1 MNTARTRRTERIFFL
16 AAASFFLLANLI
28 GFGSS
33 VNARLENEGSL
44 AGHIYIHGLC
54 AGLWII
60 LYFIQTT
67 LVFSR
72 KVNWH
77 VRLGKA
83 GVLVLL
89 LVLLSGFYVAFMVP
103 VLYNVEPPYSQP
115 GRDFSAILLAVGTAF
130 FGLKYRRKP
139 FIHQRLMLIATLI
152 LSSAGIARA
161 VNFLGLATLGPVGII
176 SFLILPV
183 IALFL
188 VDYINQRRV
197 FRVNFVGLLLVVSL
211 FALSAPP
218 VWENAILQPVM
229 EVLVGWLS

>member
-1 MNTARTRRTERIFFL
+1 MDTARTKRSEHLFFM
-16 AAASFFLLANLI
+16 AAASFFLLANII
-28 GFGSS
+28 GFGTS
-33 VNARLENEGSL
+33 VNSRIENEGSL
-44 AGHIYIHGLC
+44 AGHIYVHGLC

-67 LVFSR
+67 LVFTGN
-72 KVNWH
+72 VNWH
-77 VRLGKA
+77 IRLGKA
-83 GVLVLL
+83 GALVLL
-89 LVLLSGFYVAFMVP
+89 LILISGFYVAFMVP
-103 VLYNVEPPYSQP
+103 VLYEVEPPYSQP

-130 FGLKYRRKP
+130 MGLKYRKNP
-139 FIHQRLMLIATLI
+139 FVHKRLMLIATLI

-176 SFLILPV
+176 SFLILP
-183 IALFL
+183 IFALFL
-188 VDYINQRRV
+188 LDYINQRKV

-218 VWENAILQPVM
+218 VWENEYLQPVM